1 MAHWF
6 ARQLLML
13 QYHKAPVLGLFLWLW
28 GSLSWSATTPPQR
41 IVVLA
46 PHAGELVCAAGACER
61 IVGVVSYTDFPHQ
74 LNRLPKVGDYTRI
87 NYEALLK
94 LKPDLIIAWQGG
106 TPQPTLQQLK
116 KMGFRLFLSNPEKL
130 EDIPAEIQQLGHILD
145 TQPHA
150 DKVATILKRQLD
162 ALKTRFY
169 ADQKV
174 SVFYQLW
181 FPPLMTIG
189 ARQFITQAIALCG
202 GQNIFADIQHPAPT
216 VNIEAVIARNP
227 EVILLGGE
235 KKRHPDWRRFWKKKW
250 PMIKAVYNN
259 RIYAVEGDLLQR
271 PGPRLIAGA
280 AQLCWQLKQHR

>member
-1 MAHWF
+1 MAHWL

-13 QYHKAPVLGLFLWLW
+13 QYYKAPVLGLFLWLCSINLW
-28 GSLSWSATTPPQR
+28 AEMAPQR

-61 IVGVVSYTDFPHQ
+61 IIGVVSYTDFPPQ

-87 NYEALLK
+87 NHEALLK
-94 LKPDLIIAWQGG
+94 LKPDLVIAWQGG
-106 TPQPTLQQLK
+106 TPQPTLQRLK
-116 KMGFRLFLSNPEKL
+116 KMGFRLFLSAPEKL
-130 EDIPAEIQQLGHILD
+130 EDIPAEIQQLGHILG

-162 ALKTRFY
+162 ALKARFHTG
-169 ADQKV
+169 QKV

-189 ARQFITQAIALCG
+189 AQQFITQAIALCG

-235 KKRHPDWRRFWKKKW
+235 KKRHPDWRHFWKKW
-250 PMIKAVYNN
+250 PMIKAVHDN

-271 PGPRLIAGA
+271 PGPRLIAGT